1 MTFEEQRAIQEEVR
15 NTGIAEAGDKVQ
27 ALRDEK
33 AADKVLPAVGAP
45 VPGRD
50 SGFCSE
56 QDQLAQQTQG
66 QKKTPRHAVC
76 FLFIL
81 FFLLELIRIYFA
93 PTKCYH
99 LQLPLVEFAT
109 VVKLNRESTSS

>member
-15 NTGIAEAGDKVQ
+15 STGITEAGDNVQ

-33 AADKVLPAVGAP
+33 AADKAIPVVGQP

-50 SGFCSE
+50 SGFSSE

-66 QKKTPRHAVC
+66 
-76 FLFIL
+76 
-81 FFLLELIRIYFA
+81 E
-93 PTKCYH
+93 
-99 LQLPLVEFAT
+99 
-109 VVKLNRESTSS
+109 

>member
-66 QKKTPRHAVC
+66 QKKTPRHAV
-76 FLFIL
+76 FVFYLFY
-81 FFLLELIRIYFA
+81 FFF
-93 PTKCYH
+93 
-99 LQLPLVEFAT
+99 
-109 VVKLNRESTSS
+109 

>member
-66 QKKTPRHAVC
+66 QKKTPRHAV
-76 FLFIL
+76 FVFYLFYFFIRAYQNL
-81 FFLLELIRIYFA
+81 F
-93 PTKCYH
+93 CSH
-99 LQLPLVEFAT
+99 QVLPLAT
-109 VVKLNRESTSS
+109 SACRICYGR